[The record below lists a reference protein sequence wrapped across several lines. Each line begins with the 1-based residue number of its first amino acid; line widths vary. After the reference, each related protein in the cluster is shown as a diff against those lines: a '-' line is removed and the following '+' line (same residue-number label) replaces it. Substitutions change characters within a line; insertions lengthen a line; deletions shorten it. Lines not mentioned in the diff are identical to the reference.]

1 MQQFIYLHSE
11 LFTLAA
17 QQIYNI
23 TFFLLRPEPNQTK
36 NQNTQPHQSQKKAL
50 TKQTKPKNKKKSYST
65 SKDS

>member
-23 TFFLLRPEPNQTK
+23 TFFLLSLKPNQTK
-36 NQNTQPHQSQKKAL
+36 NQNIQPHQSQKGINQ
-50 TKQTKPKNKKKSYST
+50 TNQTKK
-65 SKDS
+65 